1 MSVLERVDAI
11 PLWITVLIVIVVLT
25 VTVLLWLGA
34 TRVAARLG
42 LPKRTQRR
50 ISTLLLTVPPL
61 YLLLAP
67 VATASLEGWLPP
79 LHQGAP
85 NVGTLAFI
93 LAPLAAGLLLLRWH
107 PWRQVV
113 EAVPQAWLVGV
124 QFYRNIGAVFLVL
137 MSMGILPAYFAVPAG
152 YGDLL
157 SGLPTLLVAYLIAR
171 DWRWWRQA
179 TLAINLVGILD
190 FVVAVG
196 IGSGVLHNLWL
207 SQALYGESAIVT
219 APFAYFPLALI
230 PFYVVPIG
238 LVLHSYSLFK
248 LAWEPQESRLDDPSS
263 KLASV
268 KA

>member
-11 PLWITVLIVIVVLT
+11 PVWVSLSIVGVVLA
-25 VTVLLWLGA
+25 VTVLLWFGA

-42 LPKRTQRR
+42 LPSQTRHR

-67 VATASLEGWLPP
+67 IATAGLEGLLPP
-79 LHQGAP
+79 LRPNAP

-93 LAPLAAGLLLLRWH
+93 LMPFAAGLLLLRWR
-107 PWRQVV
+107 PWRQLV

-137 MSMGILPAYFAVPAG
+137 MGMGILPAYFAVPAG
-152 YGDLL
+152 YGDLIA
-157 SGLPTLLVAYLIAR
+157 GLPTLLVAYLIAR
-171 DWRWWRQA
+171 GWRWRWQA
-179 TLAINLVGILD
+179 TVAVNLVGILD
-190 FVVAVG
+190 FAVAVG

-207 SQALYGESAIVT
+207 SQALYGERAIVT
-219 APFAYFPLALI
+219 APFAHFPLALI

-238 LVLHSYSLFK
+238 LVLHSYSLLK
-248 LAWEPQESRLDDPSS
+248 LAWERRDAKLDSPSP
-263 KLASV
+263 KLVPV
-268 KA
+268 KG